1 MKQPFLAGRPENLL
15 SGFIGMCCLL
25 SMTAPARA
33 ADAAPAVST
42 AGSLLQVFI
51 GLVAVLLLIVATAWV
66 AKRLGVARG
75 GASSLLHVVSSASV
89 GARERVVVV
98 EIGDSWLVVG
108 VAPGS
113 VNALMTLPKGET
125 LPSAPRAINTSFASS
140 LKQLIEARREK

>member
-1 MKQPFLAGRPENLL
+1 MNL
-15 SGFIGMCCLL
+15 SA
-25 SMTAPARA
+25 SAAA
-33 ADAAPAVST
+33 ADAAPAVSS

-51 GLVAVLLLIVATAWV
+51 GLIAVLLLIFATAWI

-75 GASSLLHVVSSASV
+75 GSSSLLHVISSASV

-98 EIGDSWLVVG
+98 EIGDNWLVVG

-125 LPSAPRAINTSFASS
+125 LPAPATALNSSFAAS
-140 LKQLIEARREK
+140 LKQLIEARRAK